1 MGLQG
6 KITRWDDDKGF
17 GFITGHGDQSVVF
30 VHIKAFSRTSRRPEL
45 GDIVH
50 YEIVQGKNGK
60 PSAERVRFSDQ
71 ALPKKPPSAKRK
83 GGSFAGRFA
92 VFYACFLFTAAFFNR
107 ISWLVVVIYFALSLL
122 TFIVYVWDKSSA
134 KRGRW
139 RTAESSLHLM
149 GLLGGWPGA
158 LAAQRLLRHKSSKR
172 EFLRV
177 FWATVLLNVVVIGYL
192 VWIGDSAIIN
202 RLIERVW

>member
-1 MGLQG
+1 M
-6 KITRWDDDKGF
+6 KST
-17 GFITGHGDQSVVF
+17 V
-30 VHIKAFSRTSRRPEL
+30 
-45 GDIVH
+45 
-50 YEIVQGKNGK
+50 N
-60 PSAERVRFSDQ
+60 Q
-71 ALPKKPPSAKRK
+71 APPKKPAFAKRK
-83 GGSFAGRFA
+83 NGSFAVRFA
-92 VFYACFLFTAAFFNR
+92 VFYACFLFAAAFFNR
-107 ISWLVVVIYFALSLL
+107 ISWLVVVIYFVLSLL
-122 TFIVYVWDKSSA
+122 TFIVYAWDKSSA

-192 VWIGDSAIIN
+192 VWIGDSAVIN
-202 RLIERVW
+202 RLIERVWQIVA